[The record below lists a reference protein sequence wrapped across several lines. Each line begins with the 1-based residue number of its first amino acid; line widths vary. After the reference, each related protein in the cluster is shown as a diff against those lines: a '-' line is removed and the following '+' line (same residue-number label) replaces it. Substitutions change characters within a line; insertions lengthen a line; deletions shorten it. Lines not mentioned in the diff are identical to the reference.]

1 MKYSLRL
8 SAKSLARK
16 GFTLTEAMLATA
28 LASMILLVAWSWFQ
42 SSMRGVSHNEETL
55 GALTEL
61 QNLATLLRQDLTWFS
76 GEGAPVDLYW
86 RNNPGLDRPPHEAT
100 EAIWNDRTLRDSI
113 PVNTRS
119 PSKSSFEYRGLING
133 KPSYKVGLKQDPAFI
148 NNCFENRGT
157 ALNHLSGFAA
167 YEIEEKD
174 EETGESMDC
183 HEVWIRS
190 GGEIVLWRHYIGR
203 ANEKGTGQYVK
214 RYTVDQEEKELVLTH
229 TFGYND
235 KGKGILESFN
245 VSLNFENSIFTDPKF
260 PGVTFYRY
268 VKMYFGVTI
277 LMKGERQG
285 FGPEGRQLPFS
296 MAVFPERINGL
307 PYQKVKVQ

>member
-8 SAKSLARK
+8 SAEFPAQK

-42 SSMRGVSHNEETL
+42 SSMRGVAHNEETL

-61 QNLATLLRQDLTWFS
+61 QNLATLLRQDLTRFS
-76 GEGAPVDLYW
+76 GGGAPVDLYW
-86 RNNPGLDRPPHEAT
+86 RSNPGLNRPPHEALET
-100 EAIWNDRTLRDSI
+100 IWNDRSLRDSTST
-113 PVNTRS
+113 PNNPSEATYNYQGMVNG
-119 PSKSSFEYRGLING
+119 Y
-133 KPSYKVGLKQDPAFI
+133 PSYKMRLKQDPTFI
-148 NNCFENRGT
+148 NNDFENRDL
-157 ALNHLSGFAA
+157 ALGHLSGFAT
-167 YEIEEKD
+167 YEIQEED
-174 EETGESMDC
+174 EETKKSMNC
-183 HEVWIRS
+183 REVWIGN
-190 GGEIVLWRHYIGR
+190 GGAIVLWRHYIGR
-203 ANEKGTGQYVK
+203 ANEEGIGQYIK

-235 KGKGILESFN
+235 KNKGILEGFN

-296 MAVFPERINGL
+296 MAVFPERINGI
-307 PYQKVKVQ
+307 PYQKVKVR